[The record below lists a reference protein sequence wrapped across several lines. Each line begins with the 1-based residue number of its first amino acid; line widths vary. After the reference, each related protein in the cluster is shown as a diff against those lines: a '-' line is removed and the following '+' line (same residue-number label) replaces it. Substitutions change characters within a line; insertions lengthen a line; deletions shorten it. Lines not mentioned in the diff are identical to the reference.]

1 MLSHLQSRI
10 VTHEIML
17 CMLTIYTNATTI
29 QLLYVTFILCTGITL
44 VMKHVMS
51 TYQCK
56 GDAVIAVN
64 FTVRHVPVP
73 R

>member
-1 MLSHLQSRI
+1 
-10 VTHEIML
+10 ML
-17 CMLTIYTNATTI
+17 CTLTIYTNATTI
-29 QLLYVTFILCTGITL
+29 QSLYVTLILFMGVTL

-64 FTVRHVPVP
+64 FTVRYVSVQ